1 MNIIINI
8 ILKMFIIN
16 MIALINIGLMGKYYT
31 NMGWSRMQLNT
42 YIVYFILYIVSSVF
56 QYFP

>member
-31 NMGWSRMQLNT
+31 NMG
-42 YIVYFILYIVSSVF
+42 
-56 QYFP
+56 